1 MKSRYFALVA
11 CVVLVVCGSSRSTLA
26 QCVMS
31 DKEVIERVDPAPK
44 PAPI

>member
-31 DKEVIERVDPAPK
+31 DKEVIERAGPARQ
-44 PAPI
+44 PARI